1 MSAINNDVLHW
12 FSPKELALSLSRRQ
26 FDISHI
32 APEFRSSQSKQRLL
46 NSILKVFARTAMH
59 FTFVLFHFEE
69 LRRRN
74 YWGAKLRD
82 VERPWMCSALKIIHA
97 RGPRIPGMP
106 NSDTKRYSRLDWLS
120 SFRIN
125 QWVQFYFYSII
136 ILGNLTFSHPLTF
149 LHGRW
154 QKIIQKGARFWNR
167 WA

>member
-1 MSAINNDVLHW
+1 MTFYTGFHQKS
-12 FSPKELALSLSRRQ
+12 LAFFGRL

-32 APEFRSSQSKQRLL
+32 APEFRSFQSKQRLL

-106 NSDTKRYSRLDWLS
+106 NSDIKRYSRLDWLS
-120 SFRIN
+120 SFMIN
-125 QWVQFYFYSII
+125 QWERFYFYPVI
-136 ILGNLTFSHPLTF
+136 ILGYFLPIPLNVLAWT
-149 LHGRW
+149 LAENNPERN
-154 QKIIQKGARFWNR
+154 KILGQVSLGSVL
-167 WA
+167 